1 MFTKESGSQKLDIRT
16 TSLDLRV
23 CADARASDSLLAKKR
38 SSLRMAIAFVR
49 SKATYMIVPSEK
61 AMVYCSV
68 QDRVEEDGWSKWD
81 PQWWEI
87 RLPKMRYCDWETST
101 IKSGRCHYSAQ
112 YQADHLWQL
121 TMRLLWWIGLL
132 IVLSCTLAVSWL
144 VRYIV
149 CTQSFNWVWLA
160 KGGREW

>member
-68 QDRVEEDGWSKWD
+68 QDRVEEDG
-81 PQWWEI
+81 
-87 RLPKMRYCDWETST
+87 
-101 IKSGRCHYSAQ
+101 
-112 YQADHLWQL
+112 
-121 TMRLLWWIGLL
+121 
-132 IVLSCTLAVSWL
+132 
-144 VRYIV
+144 
-149 CTQSFNWVWLA
+149 
-160 KGGREW
+160 